1 MIPALVRR
9 AMPCN
14 GSPYP
19 PMLRP
24 ALPVQV
30 VLVWIILNKSA
41 GGLYECLDVGVGYMQ
56 IMSTVGPNSQIP
68 EHREAFAS
76 SHLSLS
82 LTV

>member
-1 MIPALVRR
+1 
-9 AMPCN
+9 
-14 GSPYP
+14 
-19 PMLRP
+19 MLRP

-68 EHREAFAS
+68 EQGGFCLKS
-76 SHLSLS
+76 SLS
-82 LTV
+82 ISHGLGDDVRFEIHRAQ